1 MSGIDFSKL
10 NPSNQEYKGLRYFL
24 KEHTYWTCGYVL
36 MDLEL
41 SKKLNI
47 HYYKNETSHPYGA
60 ITWIY
65 NGELGDIP
73 LKTQKENEIFFGIG
87 DKYFNEFKYGEIPNM
102 QRTESIVKEWID
114 WIVKECKE
122 LKNEAKRL
130 WF

>member
-47 HYYKNETSHPYGA
+47 HYYKNETSHPYGE

-65 NGELGDIP
+65 NAELGDKP
-73 LKTQKENEIFFGIG
+73 LRFQKENEIFFGIG
-87 DKYFNEFKYGEIPNM
+87 DKRFDEFRYGKIPNR
-102 QRTESIVKEWID
+102 QETELIVKEWID
-114 WIVKECKE
+114 WIVNNARILKDKE
-122 LKNEAKRL
+122 
-130 WF
+130 

>member
-1 MSGIDFSKL
+1 MSGIDFSEL
-10 NPSNQEYKGLRYFL
+10 NHLIQEYKGLRYFL
-24 KEHTYWTCGYVL
+24 KEHMYWTCGYVL

-73 LKTQKENEIFFGIG
+73 LRIQKENEIFFGIG

-130 WF
+130 